1 MWKAIKK
8 WWRYLGAKL
17 GMKLE
22 ESADPKVQ
30 LEQAI
35 TEAREQHRKLTE
47 QAANVIANQ
56 KQTQTRLDRAIEEY
70 EKANASARQALLL
83 SDQEA
88 RAGNADKA
96 GSFNQAAE
104 AFANKLISLESQIDQ
119 LKKSLLDATQA
130 SERAKQAVAQNSSQL
145 QKKLAERE
153 QLLSTLDQAKMQE
166 QMNKAMD
173 QLSQT
178 VGDEVPT
185 FEQVRDKID
194 KRLAK
199 AQAHSDLAGV
209 SVDTRMLEVEQ
220 AQMSAEASARLS
232 ELRSELGLSTPEA
245 PKQAEA
251 PQPAPEA
258 KEAKAEG

>member
-1 MWKAIKK
+1 MWKTIKK

-35 TEAREQHRKLTE
+35 REAREQHRKLTE

-56 KQTQTRLDRAIEEY
+56 KQTQLKLDRAIEDY

-96 GSFNQAAE
+96 GSFVSASE
-104 AFANKLISLESQIDQ
+104 SFANKIISLEKQIDD
-119 LKKSLLDATQA
+119 LKKQLLDATEA
-130 SERAKQAVAQNSSQL
+130 SEKAKQAVAANSSAL

-153 QLLSTLDQAKMQE
+153 KLLSQLDQAKMQE
-166 QMNKAMD
+166 QMNKAMT
-173 QLSQT
+173 QLSET
-178 VGDEVPT
+178 VGEEVPT
-185 FEQVRDKID
+185 FDEVRNKVE

-199 AQAHSDLAGV
+199 AQASTELTGTGV
-209 SVDTRMLEVEQ
+209 ESKMLEVEQ
-220 AQMSAEASARLS
+220 AQASAEAQARLS
-232 ELRSELGLSTPEA
+232 ELRSELGLGTPPPPAEQEA
-245 PKQAEA
+245 GG
-251 PQPAPEA
+251 EA
-258 KEAKAEG
+258 KRAKGRG